1 MQTLWLIQA
10 SLSDLAANPTTPQFI
25 TCRRV
30 YNRVQHIIFSD
41 PMMETGEP
49 QQVRP
54 RFQPALAGMGIL
66 AASFGIPVLSW
77 LAGGA
82 AVEEGRRQ
90 VDEETAPSAP
100 EPGSNSDSDDDGRS
114 YSLDSFQKP
123 KQPARRFSLDPPR
136 SPKMSTSQSTRSSKP
151 KPSYL
156 PGAPIT
162 LGDSPVISP
171 LPREP
176 LSRRR
181 IVSPKLPQSQSMM
194 ELPSP
199 TASHFVDPSSKVS
212 FSKQVSPA
220 LSRPPDTAVSLG
232 GAEARQSQLRQK
244 RLSRL
249 ANGHSMSTPSLT
261 SSSPGV
267 TLPPH
272 LLMRILRSYACR
284 SQLDLITKLQDIST
298 RLVVVPKVARL
309 SALRAELTVLNHSL
323 PRGCCLC
330 IGCPGKG
337 GRHTAGQS
345 IFSPSMLQYHPHQR
359 IVRISPSEAVVL
371 NSADRAPFLI
381 LVEVLDG
388 DLDFDGSRRQ
398 NAEDVRAALG
408 EAKQPDSV
416 ELHQRQQSE
425 PAFAS
430 RTPEP
435 ASSEPE
441 GENGE
446 EEVDL
451 VEQLYGSF
459 SVRDKQ
465 DVAEYRAP
473 EIHNRTADEKAW
485 RKAEAR
491 KSLQQSRGLS
501 IDDYASRMKMAAI
514 MLAQLKASQQPA
526 LGASD
531 VYGAVGSVI
540 GGAGYVIGGAGTVI
554 GGAVRATLGR
564 QTDVD
569 GQGASGLPAPLD
581 ISSAAPHV
589 RQRVLSAQ
597 EAASIR
603 ERIMSEMM
611 QLEEE
616 RMRRTVRETTQDET
630 VVMRAVNKDDP
641 SGAALQESWEAKR
654 SRVRVSSPY
663 GHLAS
668 WDIFSMI
675 VKTGADLRQEQLA
688 VQLIKEFGRIWTEV
702 GLPHWVR

>member
-1 MQTLWLIQA
+1 MQA
-10 SLSDLAANPTTPQFI
+10 SLSDLSANPTTPQFA

-41 PMMETGEP
+41 PLTESGEP
-49 QQVRP
+49 EPVRTRLEP
-54 RFQPALAGMGIL
+54 LLAGMGIL
-66 AASFGIPVLSW
+66 ASAFGLPSMPWFI
-77 LAGGA
+77 GRA

-90 VDEETAPSAP
+90 LDGQAQPSAP
-100 EPGSNSDSDDDGRS
+100 ELGNNSDSEEDGRS
-114 YSLDSFQKP
+114 YSLDGLHKP
-123 KQPARRFSLDPPR
+123 KATLRRFSLDPPT
-136 SPKMSTSQSTRSSKP
+136 SPKSNMPTRAKP

-156 PGAPIT
+156 PGAPIP
-162 LGDSPVISP
+162 LVESPVLSPIQRQPISK
-171 LPREP
+171 
-176 LSRRR
+176 RRV
-181 IVSPKLPQSQSMM
+181 VSPKLPQSQSML

-199 TASHFVDPSSKVS
+199 TATHFAESSPKVS
-212 FSKQVSPA
+212 FSKPASPA
-220 LSRPPDTAVSLG
+220 MSRPPDTAVSLG

-244 RLSRL
+244 RMSRL
-249 ANGHSMSTPSLT
+249 TNGHSMSTPSLT
-261 SSSPGV
+261 SASPAMA
-267 TLPPH
+267 LPPH
-272 LLMRILRSYACR
+272 LVMRILRSYACR

-330 IGCPGKG
+330 MGCPGKG
-337 GRHTAGQS
+337 GRNANGQS
-345 IFSPSMLQYHPHQR
+345 IFSPITLQYHPHHR

-371 NSADRAPFLI
+371 NSADRAPFMI
-381 LVEVLDG
+381 LVEILDG
-388 DLDFDGSRRQ
+388 DLDFDGTRRQ
-398 NAEDVRAALG
+398 NAEDIRAAMG
-408 EAKQPDSV
+408 ETKSASSV
-416 ELHQRQQSE
+416 DLHQRQQSE
-425 PAFAS
+425 P
-430 RTPEP
+430 TPTRKSEELP
-435 ASSEPE
+435 IEPE
-441 GENGE
+441 EANGD

-451 VEQLYGSF
+451 VEQLYGNF

-465 DVAEYRAP
+465 EVAEYHPR
-473 EIHNRTADEKAW
+473 IHNRTADEAAW

-491 KSLQQSRGLS
+491 KSMQSRGLS
-501 IDDYASRMKMAAI
+501 IDDYASRMKTAAI

-540 GGAGYVIGGAGTVI
+540 GGAGYVIGGAGNVI

-564 QTDVD
+564 PTEVE
-569 GQGASGLPAPLD
+569 GQGASGINAPLD
-581 ISSAAPHV
+581 IASAAPTV

-616 RMRRTVRETTQDET
+616 RMRRTVRETTEDES

-641 SGAALQESWEAKR
+641 SGAVLQESWEAKR
-654 SRVRVSSPY
+654 SRVRAASPY
-663 GHLAS
+663 GHLAN
-668 WDIFSMI
+668 WDIYSMI

-688 VQLIKEFGRIWTEV
+688 VQLIKEFGRIWTEAS
-702 GLPHWVR
+702 LPHWVR